1 MFEIDHARA
10 SAGQS
15 ARIVEHGTHR
25 MRSGFNLRIKFSS
38 LLRRIFSLRFL
49 KFGTVGVSGIVIN
62 QGVLYVA
69 QEHIFHVSHVVGEV
83 NWWGLNLSLGL
94 AIFFATL
101 NNFFWNRLWTWADR
115 KELYDRPWLVQ
126 FGQYTLSC
134 GLSIALQVIFTN
146 LMAPHVYYLIANF
159 IAIVFTSV
167 LNFILNDIWTFGR
180 AKLLSAS
187 QPRAKSSDDA
197 P

>member
-1 MFEIDHARA
+1 MKP
-10 SAGQS
+10 
-15 ARIVEHGTHR
+15 V
-25 MRSGFNLRIKFSS
+25 FSIWLSLAS
-38 LLRRIFSLRFL
+38 LLRRIVSLRFL
-49 KFGTVGVSGIVIN
+49 KFGTVGASGIVIN

-69 QEHIFHVSHVVGEV
+69 QEYIFHVSHVQGEV
-83 NWWGLNLSLGL
+83 DWLRLNLSLGM

-115 KELYDRPWLVQ
+115 KQHYDRPWLLQ

-134 GLSIALQVIFTN
+134 SLSIVLQIVFTN

-167 LNFILNDIWTFGR
+167 LNFLLNDIWTFGR
-180 AKLLSAS
+180 LKLLDKSAES
-187 QPRAKSSDDA
+187 KPGQD
-197 P
+197 